1 MLVLCGDTLQGGV
14 VGFNE
19 ALLFKIT
26 SFYGNEWVNGKWV
39 HNMDSPWVA
48 AILLSNTFR
57 SFRSIEQKD

>member
-1 MLVLCGDTLQGGV
+1 M
-14 VGFNE
+14 GFNE

-57 SFRSIEQKD
+57 SGSIEQLSIAH